1 MARDG
6 LPRAA
11 AAAALPERL
20 GEPVDPEVVVLH
32 RDDAAGREPPPG
44 GGVPAA
50 ERGQLPG
57 DRPGV
62 EVVVLRQ
69 EAATEGRG
77 EVARRRHPS
86 VPLAVGGGGLEERD
100 LVRGGPPALERTRRR
115 HGGARSGG
123 DAGGRVAPF
132 LHRRRRRRPVVGGA
146 AAGILTRFIRGM
158 LEYFPS

>member
-69 EAATEGRG
+69 EAAAEGRG
-77 EVARRRHPS
+77 EVARRRHHPA
-86 VPLAVGGGGLEERD
+86 VPLAVE
-100 LVRGGPPALERTRRR
+100 AAASRREISSA
-115 HGGARSGG
+115 GAHLRWNARG
-123 DAGGRVAPF
+123 DAMAVPDPEETPEDESLPSF
-132 LHRRRRRRPVVGGA
+132 IVGGA
-146 AAGILTRFIRGM
+146 GGQSSAARRRG
-158 LEYFPS
+158 F